1 MAHIFIEPQ
10 IASFLT
16 GLGGF
21 LSQRGVECYLVG
33 GYVRDG
39 LMGRTSNDI
48 DLAIGGEAVSLA
60 RKVADAFGGRFV
72 LLDEINKVVRVVFP
86 QKGWHLDFAALK
98 GSIQQDLARRDF
110 TIDAIAI
117 DLEQIGSG
125 WFQAQLIDPLN
136 GLRDIEQG
144 LITAVSENIFADD
157 PLRLLRAVRLEAE
170 LGFTIEEATESL
182 IKRYSHLITGVSGE
196 RIRDELC
203 HILATQRAADS
214 LRHLDKLG
222 LLTEIIPEL
231 AQAKGVVQPKEHFWD
246 VFEHSIETVAAVER
260 LPSLLPP
267 GLSEYFTQQIGED
280 RGVLLRLAALL
291 HDVAK
296 PMTKSIEE
304 NGKMRFLGHAQK
316 GAQIA
321 ALIMGR
327 LRFSSKEI
335 RMVSKIIEYHLRPG
349 QLANA
354 EEPPTHRAIYRYFR
368 DSGDV
373 GIDTLFLSLAD
384 HLATRGPLIVLTEWH
399 RHAQGVQYIISK
411 WFEEQTI
418 VRPPKL
424 IDGHDLIDI
433 FGLSPGPKIGQLLE
447 AVREAQA
454 AGEIRS
460 RDEAL
465 TFVTHELKRESYIG
479 EIP

>member
-1 MAHIFIEPQ
+1 
-10 IASFLT
+10 
-16 GLGGF
+16 
-21 LSQRGVECYLVG
+21 
-33 GYVRDG
+33 
-39 LMGRTSNDI
+39 
-48 DLAIGGEAVSLA
+48 
-60 RKVADAFGGRFV
+60 
-72 LLDEINKVVRVVFP
+72 
-86 QKGWHLDFAALK
+86 
-98 GSIQQDLARRDF
+98 
-110 TIDAIAI
+110 
-117 DLEQIGSG
+117 
-125 WFQAQLIDPLN
+125 
-136 GLRDIEQG
+136 
-144 LITAVSENIFADD
+144 
-157 PLRLLRAVRLEAE
+157 
-170 LGFTIEEATESL
+170 
-182 IKRYSHLITGVSGE
+182 
-196 RIRDELC
+196 
-203 HILATQRAADS
+203 
-214 LRHLDKLG
+214 
-222 LLTEIIPEL
+222 
-231 AQAKGVVQPKEHFWD
+231 
-246 VFEHSIETVAAVER
+246 
-260 LPSLLPP
+260 
-267 GLSEYFTQQIGED
+267 
-280 RGVLLRLAALL
+280 
-291 HDVAK
+291 
-296 PMTKSIEE
+296 MTKSIEE